1 MRQRTKFN
9 SRANTIAATSAQK
22 RLPDDLVVQ
31 LHFLGGELYHFDKVQ
46 LSFKIGIPKKRDSLT
61 KGERGNTEI
70 YFIDESL
77 FHKGA
82 VDNASTGEHGD
93 ISALTFQ
100 NIESGP
106 WRLHDNNVLMRQHM
120 QRVVRDDHRH

>member
-82 VDNASTGEHGD
+82 VDSAPTGKECNIHIFLSHGV
-93 ISALTFQ
+93 
-100 NIESGP
+100 ESI
-106 WRLHDNNVLMRQHM
+106 
-120 QRVVRDDHRH
+120 